1 MRDGRQPFARQA
13 RSGGRAG
20 LLISMAVLGWISL
33 GSQPSAA
40 AASGTTPTPNVSIS
54 SPRLAGLYVR
64 LPISFEVNRGQ
75 TDRGVKFLPSDRRP
89 GACPEPVAG
98 RQRESAS

>member
-1 MRDGRQPFARQA
+1 M
-13 RSGGRAG
+13 
-20 LLISMAVLGWISL
+20 LISMAVLGWISL

-75 TDRGVKFLPSDRRP
+75 TDRGVKFLARGP
-89 GACPEPVAG
+89 GYTLFLTPHETVLALHGPAP
-98 RQRESAS
+98 